1 MKELIKKTEE
11 KIKKKTLKIKSETK
25 QIEEEQNRI
34 KKYTSKFQKKI
45 KDYLL
50 KTNLVEEI
58 EKRFEFY
65 IKNVGPK
72 KEIFKGYVKPEHIYP
87 LHIHDDGQDKDQLI
101 YHGYLGNQIFVIAI
115 PKYTYKNAF
124 IEDFD
129 ADENGKEFTFKNI
142 ESELWVEI
150 GVQIGI
156 GKQWR
161 YQKKNLNGAEMTT
174 QEILDCE
181 EIQRINLN
189 ALHGVGCGLN
199 SYYDEEGEINYHE
212 KGDMT
217 DSEYLL
223 YLLDEYISTAVAS
236 AKTRGLK

>member
-11 KIKKKTLKIKSETK
+11 KIKKKTLKIQSKTK
-25 QIEEEQNRI
+25 QIEEEKNRI
-34 KKYTSKFQKKI
+34 KKYTSKFQNKI
-45 KDYLL
+45 KDYLS

-87 LHIHDDGQDKDQLI
+87 MAIFSDFEIDKDKLI
-101 YHGYLGNQIFVIAI
+101 YQGYLGGQIFVIAI
-115 PKYTYKNAF
+115 PRYKNAF
-124 IEDFD
+124 FEDFD
-129 ADENGKEFTFKNI
+129 ADENGKEFRFTNI
-142 ESELWVEI
+142 DSELWVEI
-150 GVQIGI
+150 GVKIGF

-161 YQKKNLNGAEMTT
+161 YEKKNLNGAEMTT

-181 EIQRINLN
+181 EIQYINLVAN
-189 ALHGVGCGLN
+189 YGVGCSIT
-199 SYYDEEGEINYHE
+199 SYHAKYGRINYHE

-217 DSEYLL
+217 NSEYLL
-223 YLLDEYISTAVAS
+223 YLLDEYISTAVAFE
-236 AKTRGLK
+236 KTRG